1 MKTFSL
7 QDQKINKIITIQ
19 ILYLKTSFYDL
30 KIKLKSFL
38 KSQAPKRR
46 SIEYGYDIQVL
57 RQ

>member
-7 QDQKINKIITIQ
+7 QDQKINKITTIQ

-30 KIKLKSFL
+30 TIKLKSFL

-46 SIEYGYDIQVL
+46 SIENVYDTQVL

>member
-7 QDQKINKIITIQ
+7 QDQKINKITTIQ

-30 KIKLKSFL
+30 TIKLKSFL

-46 SIEYGYDIQVL
+46 SIENGYDTQVL